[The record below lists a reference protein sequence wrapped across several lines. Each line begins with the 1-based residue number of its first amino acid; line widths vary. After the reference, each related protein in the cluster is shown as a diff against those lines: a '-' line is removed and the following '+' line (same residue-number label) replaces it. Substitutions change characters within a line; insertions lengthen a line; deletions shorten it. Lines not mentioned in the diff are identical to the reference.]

1 MQELAT
7 HTVLVGSVMPQI
19 ESPSLSHKPHGE
31 LGVRP
36 TQDTDVRFER
46 AARDTDNVRQPSL
59 EPGHRFDAAGL
70 TFQPAITLAEREPT
84 ERILP
89 FDNLLRAALLV
100 TIGLL
105 TAVCWALLLWG
116 IGTVIQ
122 WSVAGAPTLITES
135 TLWITAVV
143 WPIAFLGL
151 AIVCTSSGRQVVEQD
166 TVVMNQRKK
175 VQTHDTVRINSANH
189 AMIRL

>member
-1 MQELAT
+1 
-7 HTVLVGSVMPQI
+7 MPQI
-19 ESPSLSHKPHGE
+19 ESPSFSLKPHSK

-36 TQDTDVRFER
+36 IQDTDIRFER
-46 AARDTDNVRQPSL
+46 AARDTNNVKQPSF
-59 EPGHRFDAAGL
+59 EHGYRSDAADL
-70 TFQPAITLAEREPT
+70 TSQPAITLADREPT

-100 TIGLL
+100 TIGFL

-122 WSVAGAPTLITES
+122 WSVHGTSHAAPTLITES

-151 AIVCTSSGRQVVEQD
+151 AVVCASNDRQVVEQD
-166 TVVMNQRKK
+166 AVILNQKRKRAK
-175 VQTHDTVRINSANH
+175 SWHCQD
-189 AMIRL
+189 